1 MRRLIFVFTLIA
13 TVSFSGCALKQMMKM
28 ADQQQLN
35 VEPDPLEVHADTVAF
50 EMSAVLPAKMLRKN
64 FIYEVAPSYQ
74 YDGQSEDLDNVEFDA
89 TQYSKEEQPRKTEEF
104 SFAYNPSMRSGQLV
118 VQGIGRKPD
127 SDKQETTDE
136 MPVARGVITTSK
148 LVKDSYYAAYAPHGY
163 NTGEE
168 LEPIVLDFYFLQG
181 SSKLRTNEVRSDR
194 GDSLEAFIANKNVSR
209 TVSITGTHSPEGPER
224 INENLAVERA
234 SAIETYYRNMM
245 DRYDYDTTAMEI
257 EFILKPVVEDWGLFR
272 EKLEVYEGITE
283 EEKQEYYEIVDN
295 AGMSFEEKEDAMHQ
309 LSTYRTVFRDVYPDL
324 RRAHTEVLK
333 VKDKKSEA
341 EISVLSKQIAEDEVS
356 ADSLSAEEMAYGA
369 TLTPTLDE
377 KEGIYKALVEKN
389 DSWVAHTNL
398 GAVYL
403 EKAFQANDQTMVNDY
418 LDQATT
424 QFELAMR
431 QEPNAAAAIN
441 MSIVSAMQGNLGEA
455 LEYVTQAEELNPMSE
470 NVKSLSGVK
479 GVVQIKQASYTDAVQ
494 SLTNAETSSDNLF
507 NLGLA
512 YLLSEDPQNAMTS
525 FEEAI
530 EANNDNALAYYG
542 AAIAAAGM
550 DQAEQVVEMLSKAV
564 ALDPDLADYAID
576 DLEFADYAE
585 TQAFKDALM

>member
-1 MRRLIFVFTLIA
+1 MRRLIFVFTLFA

-35 VEPDPLEVHADTVAF
+35 VDPDPLEVHADTVAF

-74 YDGQSEDLDNVEFDA
+74 YDGQSVDLENIEFDA
-89 TQYSKEEQPRKTEEF
+89 TQYSKEEQPRQSEEF
-104 SFAYNPSMRSGQLV
+104 SFAYDPSMRSGDLV

-127 SDKQETTDE
+127 SDNEQTTDE
-136 MPVARGVITTSK
+136 MPIARGVITTSK

-168 LEPIVLDFYFLQG
+168 LEPIVLNFFFPQG
-181 SSKLRTNEVRSDR
+181 VSRLRTTEIRSER
-194 GDSLEAFIANKNVSR
+194 GDSLEAFIANKNVTR
-209 TVSITGTHSPEGPER
+209 TVTITGTHSPEGPER
-224 INENLAVERA
+224 INENLAEERA
-234 SAIETYYRNMM
+234 SAIEEYYRNMM
-245 DRYDYDTTAMEI
+245 DRYDYDTTAIDI

-272 EKLEVYEGITE
+272 EKLEAYDGITE
-283 EEKQEYYEIVDN
+283 EEKQEYYDIIDN
-295 AGMSFEEKEDAMHQ
+295 AGMTFEEKEDAMHQ
-309 LSTYRTVFRDVYPDL
+309 LPTYRTVFRDVYPDL
-324 RRAHTEVLK
+324 RRAHTEILK

-341 EISVLSKQIAEDEVS
+341 EISVLSKQIAEGEVS
-356 ADSLSAEEMAYGA
+356 ADSLSAEELAYGA
-369 TLTPTLDE
+369 TLTPSLDE
-377 KEGIYKALVEKN
+377 KEDIYESLVEKN
-389 DSWVAHTNL
+389 DSWIAHTNL

-403 EKAFQANDQTMVNDY
+403 ERAFEANDESMVNDH
-418 LDQATT
+418 LEQATT
-424 QFELAMR
+424 QFEIAMR

-441 MSIVSAMQGNLGEA
+441 MAIVSVMQGNLGEA
-455 LEYVTQAEELNPMSE
+455 YDYITQAEELNPESE

-479 GVVQIKQASYTDAVQ
+479 GVVEIKRAMYTDAVQ
-494 SLTNAETSSDNLF
+494 SLTNAETTSDNLF

-512 YLLSEDPQNAMTS
+512 YLLAEDPQNAMTT

-550 DQAEQVVEMLSKAV
+550 DNADEMAEMLGKAV
-564 ALDPDLADYAID
+564 DLDPDLADYAMD
-576 DLEFADYAE
+576 DLEFAEYAE